1 MFSKFRSLIFKFDP
15 ETAHNLAIK
24 SLKLNLLPNLS
35 NQEKDDSLFKT
46 KLFGKEINNPIGIAA
61 GFDKNAEVYNS
72 LFKLGF
78 GFVEVGTVTPLEQYG
93 NPKPR
98 VFRLV
103 DDQALINRLGFNNLG
118 SENISKRI
126 KSNPNKGL
134 LGVNIGPNK
143 DSEDRL
149 NDYLIGL
156 RVFHDIADY
165 VTINISSPNTEN
177 LRNFHD
183 KSKFDELMD
192 SIEKEKIRLKSKI
205 PIIVKISPDIL
216 EEQIEIICKT
226 LIQYKVSAII
236 VSNTSAKNRDK
247 LKDILKHQKGGL
259 SGKPL
264 EEEANK
270 LISKFYKILNGKI
283 EIIGVG
289 VVPQEINLDPFF
301 SPRKLLDLQAGL
313 YGVKE
318 KDRITDTILN
328 LVSLEK
334 EANSYAR
341 SLSGG
346 MKRRLL
352 MAKALVHQPPLVFL
366 DEPTAGVDV
375 ELRQNLWKNVRMLN
389 KLGVTIILTTHY
401 LEEAEKMC
409 DRIAILNKGNVVA
422 LDSTKNLL
430 NRIQTKKVTFKTD
443 KEINIQK
450 NDLESLEIIS
460 KIGNEVCVSYEK
472 SKVNMEKL
480 INLIKKNNVKIVD
493 ISTDDGDLED
503 VFLRLIKN

>member
-1 MFSKFRSLIFKFDP
+1 MDKKNILSVKNLKKIYSKQ
-15 ETAHNLAIK
+15 HNGKTYALND
-24 SLKLNLLPNLS
+24 LNL
-35 NQEKDDSLFKT
+35 DV
-46 KLFGKEINNPIGIAA
+46 KEGEI
-61 GFDKNAEVYNS
+61 F
-72 LFKLGF
+72 
-78 GFVEVGTVTPLEQYG
+78 
-93 NPKPR
+93 
-98 VFRLV
+98 
-103 DDQALINRLGFNNLG
+103 
-118 SENISKRI
+118 
-126 KSNPNKGL
+126 GL
-134 LGVNIGPNK
+134 LGPNGAGK
-143 DSEDRL
+143 TT
-149 NDYLIGL
+149 
-156 RVFHDIADY
+156 F
-165 VTINISSPNTEN
+165 INILAGTVIKTGGEVNVCGFDLDEN
-177 LRNFHD
+177 PRQVRA
-183 KSKFDELMD
+183 S
-192 SIEKEKIRLKSKI
+192 
-205 PIIVKISPDIL
+205 
-216 EEQIEIICKT
+216 
-226 LIQYKVSAII
+226 
-236 VSNTSAKNRDK
+236 
-247 LKDILKHQKGGL
+247 
-259 SGKPL
+259 
-264 EEEANK
+264 
-270 LISKFYKILNGKI
+270 
-283 EIIGVG
+283 VG
-289 VVPQEINLDPFF
+289 VVPQEVNLDPFF
-301 SPRKLLDLQAGL
+301 SPRKLLELQAGL

-401 LEEAEKMC
+401 LEEAEEMC
-409 DRIAILNKGNVVA
+409 DRIAILNKGNVVV